1 MRRLAMVGFAC
12 VLAIISAGCSQTE
25 ATPITGLDSKPSPA
39 VSPTATTA
47 PAPTTVPTATLT
59 LLATAAP
66 VPTATLT
73 PLPLVTPVTTAAT
86 TPAPEAMPVPTAKP
100 TIVPIVTPASTTTP
114 TTVPTPTSGPFT
126 PAVAIP
132 PPDGLAHWWPGD
144 GHAGDIALGNHGAL
158 RNGVAF
164 TTGKVGQAFNFDGTA
179 FVEIANTNSLET
191 STITAE
197 AWVKKLGSP
206 GSLRYILS
214 KGANGCFIASYA
226 MYTGRTGGLS
236 FYISDGLNF
245 RASPDA
251 GTGIWDGSW
260 HHVAGTFDGSA
271 VRLYVDGVE
280 VGSGNPTSLS
290 IGYGLPTNEGFYI
303 GDYRGTCDSPF
314 KGAIDEVSIY
324 SRALSASEIQ
334 AIFNTGSAGKIKPQ
348 ITLIPT
354 PTPRPVPTATP
365 APAGIPTPATTGTA
379 TPAAPTP
386 TPVPLTKEEVEAR
399 ARAGNLVEA
408 DLRGV
413 NLSGANL
420 PSADLYKANL
430 AGASLSGANLL
441 GAILQGADLTGAD
454 LTGADL
460 RFADLTGANLTGA
473 NLFGADLTSAVL
485 LITNLSGADLSEAIL
500 LSAKFYNT
508 VLTGAN
514 LAKTDWNSAYCRDPA
529 SGIDFL
535 CTLDELKAAGA
546 LVAVAPPPHVFSGM
560 ALIDRLQ
567 APEGTTVT
575 AIIGSNKVASAT
587 VTKNGSYTF
596 RIHQPPDV
604 PFAGQEITFTVGG
617 FTSTTTSTWEAA
629 GNYFL
634 NLFARSR

>member
-1 MRRLAMVGFAC
+1 MRRLAMVGFAS

-25 ATPITGLDSKPSPA
+25 ATPITGIDSKPSPA
-39 VSPTATTA
+39 VSPTATTTPA
-47 PAPTTVPTATLT
+47 PATVPTATLT
-59 LLATAAP
+59 LLATADP
-66 VPTATLT
+66 VPTATPA
-73 PLPLVTPVTTAAT
+73 PLPPVTPVTTAAS
-86 TPAPEAMPVPTAKP
+86 TPAPEAMTVPTAKP

-114 TTVPTPTSGPFT
+114 TTVPTPTSGPFN

-179 FVEIANTNSLET
+179 FVEIANTNSLEP

-197 AWVKKLGSP
+197 VWVKKLGSP

-324 SRALSASEIQ
+324 SRALSDSEIR
-334 AIFNTGSAGKIKPQ
+334 AVFNTGSAGKIKPQ

-354 PTPRPVPTATP
+354 PTPKPAPTAAP
-365 APAGIPTPATTGTA
+365 APAGIPTPANTGTS
-379 TPAAPTP
+379 TPAPIA
-386 TPVPLTKEEVEAR
+386 TPVPLTIKEVEAL
-399 ARAGNLVEA
+399 ARAGLLVRA
-408 DLRGV
+408 DLHGLD
-413 NLSGANL
+413 LSGANL
-420 PSADLYKANL
+420 PSADLYQANL
-430 AGASLSGANLL
+430 SSTLLSGANLQ
-441 GAILQGADLTGAD
+441 GAILQRADLTGAD

-460 RFADLTGANLTGA
+460 RFANLTGTNLTGA
-473 NLFGADLTSAVL
+473 NLFGADLTSAMLRVA
-485 LITNLSGADLSEAIL
+485 NLSGADLSEAIL
-500 LSAKFYNT
+500 LNAKFYDTNF
-508 VLTGAN
+508 TGTN
-514 LAKTDWNSAYCRDPA
+514 LAKTDWENAHCRVLA
-529 SGIDFL
+529 NNLNFL
-535 CTLDELKAAGA
+535 CTLEELKAAGA
-546 LVAVAPPPHVFSGM
+546 SVAVAPPPAKFSGM
-560 ALIDRLQ
+560 VFLDTIPVA
-567 APEGTTVT
+567 EGTTVT
-575 AIIGSNKVASAT
+575 AIIGGKEVAS
-587 VTKNGSYTF
+587 TKVDVGSIYSF
-596 RIHQPPDV
+596 RIHQPPNV
-604 PFAGQEITFTVGG
+604 VFASQKIKFTVGG
-617 FTSTTTSTWEAA
+617 FTAETTATWESGKETVLILIA
-629 GNYFL
+629 FKL
-634 NLFARSR
+634 